1 MRTATVSTGCDLAA
15 AREATDVLVQPDVS
29 GIEIRDWG
37 AYDQA
42 VEAGYRATLEI
53 LDKFSRPSPDLR
65 RRASLA
71 EQEQAGAVATPFMAS
86 AHAAAE

>member
-1 MRTATVSTGCDLAA
+1 VDLLAA
-15 AREATDVLVQPDVS
+15 AHEATDVLIQPDVS

-42 VEAGYRATLEI
+42 VEAGYRAAI
-53 LDKFSRPSPDLR
+53 DALDKVHRPIPDLR
-65 RRASLA
+65 RRLSLR
-71 EQEQAGAVATPFMAS
+71 EQAAAGASSTPFMAS